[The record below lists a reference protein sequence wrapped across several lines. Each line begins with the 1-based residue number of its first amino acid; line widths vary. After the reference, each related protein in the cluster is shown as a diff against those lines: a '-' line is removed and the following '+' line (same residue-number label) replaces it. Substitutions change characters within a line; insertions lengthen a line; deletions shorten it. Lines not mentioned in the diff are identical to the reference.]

1 MQEEREALLLRLPAK
16 LKADVSALAKVHK
29 QSTTK
34 ECELAIELHVAAQ
47 ASPEAGAG
55 ATG

>member
-29 QSTTK
+29 RSTTK